1 MKHCRVDLWKT
12 NYKLLDNTLEL
23 HYNMKK
29 PRPILGQCVRIYKE
43 YCDYKK
49 FESCIPIFI
58 EEFEDER
65 NDVICYYDKGE
76 IVAWSLIYHKKFG
89 HLEATQFAWDYKNPK
104 LRLGIKSLYHECAYY
119 KKLGQRYYYLGD
131 AYYKYK
137 KEIQGFE
144 ILGKL

>member
-1 MKHCRVDLWKT
+1 MCIFDC
-12 NYKLLDNTLEL
+12 
-23 HYNMKK
+23 
-29 PRPILGQCVRIYKE
+29 PIRFSFQFYE
-43 YCDYKK
+43 YSDPLSS
-49 FESCIPIFI
+49 FNIQ
-58 EEFEDER
+58 EFEDER

-119 KKLGQRYYYLGD
+119 KKLGHRYYYLGD
-131 AYYKYK
+131 AYYQYK

>member
-49 FESCIPIFI
+49 FESCI
-58 EEFEDER
+58 
-65 NDVICYYDKGE
+65 IC
-76 IVAWSLIYHKKFG
+76 
-89 HLEATQFAWDYKNPK
+89 
-104 LRLGIKSLYHECAYY
+104 
-119 KKLGQRYYYLGD
+119 
-131 AYYKYK
+131 
-137 KEIQGFE
+137 
-144 ILGKL
+144 